1 MAKTTMKL
9 TVLLALISMPVMA
22 SEDFDGTRYDMRV
35 DGVACPYC
43 AYGIEKKLR
52 KIDGVKS
59 VDIDLEQGVVSVCT
73 SDTVA
78 FSDER
83 LTELFN
89 DAGFTYRGKK
99 LDKC

>member
-1 MAKTTMKL
+1 MTKSILKL
-9 TVLLALISMPVMA
+9 AVLAVFFSVPTMA
-22 SEDFDGTRYDMRV
+22 SEGHEGTRFDMRV

-43 AYGIEKKLR
+43 AYGIEKKFK
-52 KIDGVKS
+52 KIDGVKNID
-59 VDIDLEQGVVSVCT
+59 VDLEQGMVSVCT

-89 DAGFTYRGKK
+89 DAGFTYRSKKMGK
-99 LDKC
+99 C